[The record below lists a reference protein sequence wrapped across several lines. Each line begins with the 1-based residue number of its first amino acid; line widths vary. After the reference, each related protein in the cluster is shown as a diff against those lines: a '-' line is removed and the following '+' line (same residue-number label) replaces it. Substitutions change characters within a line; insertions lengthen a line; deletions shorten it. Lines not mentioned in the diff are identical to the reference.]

1 MEAKY
6 QIRAF
11 SWWSVPDMPLVLCLR
26 HRMGVELGTE
36 DSEPDAQPSS
46 EEFTPHSAP
55 LFDLEELNSQ
65 RKSMTLQIRWYKA
78 HKHVPLDWTKI
89 RLFGNQVSE
98 SGRKVLWERHWD
110 QSQALEQ

>member
-36 DSEPDAQPSS
+36 DWSWQPSGNPQCSEPDAQPSS

-98 SGRKVLWERHWD
+98 SGRKVL
-110 QSQALEQ
+110 